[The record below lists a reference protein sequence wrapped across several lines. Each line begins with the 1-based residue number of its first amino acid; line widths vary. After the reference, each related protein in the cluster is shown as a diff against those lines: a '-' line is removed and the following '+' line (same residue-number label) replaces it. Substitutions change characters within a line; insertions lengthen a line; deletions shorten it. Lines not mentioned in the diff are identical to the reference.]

1 MSLGPLSN
9 LLNRL
14 SVSNISLSPGSPLP
28 VPSPSHSQSWDAN
41 EYVLPLLQ
49 TLHPLARVSH
59 LLTCSSY
66 TGWQSLCTTCSST
79 PPSSHFL
86 SLLPWKLLF
95 CVRPHDFFKKALFDT
110 SQQCSGL
117 CFSVSLAVLKSL
129 LTFEWKSHI
138 FIFYRAVIYVAS
150 PASHPGK
157 FLLCQWVNRKIS
169 LQKFLQKPSSRK
181 VDKKELV
188 QPGILQHDC
197 SSKRSGASAVWIHDQ
212 RTPSWVICDREY
224 WHLKR
229 RKWSMNCWS

>member
-9 LLNRL
+9 FLNRL
-14 SVSNISLSPGSPLP
+14 SVSNFSLSPGSPLP

-41 EYVLPLLQ
+41 EYVPPLLQ
-49 TLHPLARVSH
+49 ALHPLARVSH

-95 CVRPHDFFKKALFDT
+95 CVRPHDYFKKAPFDTSLT

-117 CFSVSLAVLKSL
+117 RFSVSLAVLKSL

-157 FLLCQWVNRKIS
+157 FLLCQWVNRSPCKSFFRNLHPGRLTRRNWFS
-169 LQKFLQKPSSRK
+169 LGFYNTIVPVKGAVLLQCESM
-181 VDKKELV
+181 
-188 QPGILQHDC
+188 I
-197 SSKRSGASAVWIHDQ
+197 
-212 RTPSWVICDREY
+212 RE
-224 WHLKR
+224 HPHG
-229 RKWSMNCWS
+229 WSVTENTGT